1 MKAIIPVAGVGTRL
15 RPQTHTVPKVLV
27 PVAGKPILAH
37 ILDRLLPLGVDQLV
51 LVVGYLGEKVVDY
64 VRGRYSMRVHVVEQ
78 QERKGLGHAIHLTR
92 ELVDPEEPVLIV
104 LGDTIVEADLEP
116 VVRGSRSAIGVRK
129 VEDPRR
135 FGIVET
141 EGGRVVRMVE
151 KPDQPASDLAVVG
164 VYFLKRPGLLFQG
177 LDRVIREGRT
187 VKGEFQLT
195 DGLQLMI
202 EGGEELTT
210 FEVEAWHDC
219 GSPDTLLE
227 TNRILLEREP
237 GNDGPFA
244 GSIIRPPVAIAPDA
258 QVTASIIGPY
268 VSISAGARIEHSLI
282 SDSIISEGA
291 HVQGVLLH
299 HSLVGEH
306 ATVRG
311 NETRLNIGDHSEIEI
326 GYGSQPAGRG
336 GW

>member
-1 MKAIIPVAGVGTRL
+1 MKAIVPVAGVGTRL

-37 ILDRLLPLGVDQLV
+37 ILDRLQPLGVDQVV

-64 VRGRYSMRVHVVEQ
+64 VRGRYRMRVHVVEQ
-78 QERKGLGHAIHLTR
+78 QERKGLGHAIHLTQDAV
-92 ELVDPEEPVLIV
+92 EAEEPVLIV

-116 VVRGSRSAIGVRK
+116 VVRGSRSAIGVRR

-135 FGIVET
+135 FGIVEM
-141 EGGRVVRMVE
+141 EGDRVVRLVE
-151 KPDQPASDLAVVG
+151 KPDHPTSDLAVVG
-164 VYFLKRPGLLFQG
+164 IYFLKNPGLLFRA
-177 LDRVIREGRT
+177 LDQVIREGRT

-195 DGLQLMI
+195 DGLQLMV
-202 EGGEELTT
+202 EAGEELTT

-227 TNRILLEREP
+227 TNRVLLEQSP
-237 GNDGPFA
+237 QPDGRFS
-244 GSIIRPPVAIAPDA
+244 GSIIRPPVAISPGA
-258 QVTASIIGPY
+258 QVRASIIGPY

-291 HVQGVLLH
+291 QVEGVLLQ

-311 NETRLNIGDHSEIEI
+311 SETRLNIGDHSEIEI
-326 GYGSQPAGRG
+326 GHGSPHGAGK